1 MAGWTGSGT
10 APAGSAG
17 VLIAGEET
25 GGRFALIQTFE
36 VRGGEP
42 PRHRHER
49 EDEILHVLD
58 GTLRVWVAG
67 AWVEAP
73 AGTTVVLP
81 RGVEHGFVV
90 ATDRTRLL
98 TALSP
103 AGFEGFYRETA
114 GLPHPIGLDRLVATA
129 ARHGC
134 EITGPSPSD
143 HPSLNGRRFTR
154 PRRRSAG
161 L

>member
-1 MAGWTGSGT
+1 MAAGWTGSG
-10 APAGSAG
+10 SAG
-17 VLIAGEET
+17 PEGADVLIAGEAT
-25 GGRFALIQTFE
+25 GGRFALVQTVE

-58 GTLRVWVAG
+58 GALRVWIAG

-90 ATDRTRLL
+90 AASRTRLL

-114 GLPHPIGLDRLVATA
+114 GLSNPIDLDRLVAMA
-129 ARHGC
+129 ARYGC
-134 EITGPSPSD
+134 EITGPSPRE
-143 HPSLNGRRFTR
+143 PGR
-154 PRRRSAG
+154 
-161 L
+161 

>member
-1 MAGWTGSGT
+1 MPGWTGNGT
-10 APAGSAG
+10 TPAENAG
-17 VLIAGEET
+17 VLITGEET
-25 GGRFALIQTFE
+25 GGRFALIQTVE

-58 GTLRVWVAG
+58 GALRVWIAG

-90 ATDRTRLL
+90 TAGRTRLL
-98 TALSP
+98 TAVSP
-103 AGFEGFYRETA
+103 AGFEGFYREAA
-114 GLPHPIGLDRLVATA
+114 GRPNPIDLDRLVATA
-129 ARHGC
+129 ARYGC
-134 EITGPSPSD
+134 EITGPSPGD
-143 HPSLNGRRFTR
+143 DGR
-154 PRRRSAG
+154 
-161 L
+161 

>member
-1 MAGWTGSGT
+1 MVAGWTGSRA
-10 APAGSAG
+10 APVGGAT
-17 VLIAGEET
+17 VLIPGEET
-25 GGRFALIQTFE
+25 GGRFALVQTVE

-58 GTLRVWVAG
+58 GELHVWIAG

-73 AGTTVVLP
+73 AGSTVVLP

-90 ATDRTRLL
+90 AADRTRLL

-114 GLPHPIGLDRLVATA
+114 AMSNPIDLDRLVATA
-129 ARHGC
+129 ARYGC
-134 EITGPSPSD
+134 EITGPSPRE
-143 HPSLNGRRFTR
+143 PGR
-154 PRRRSAG
+154 
-161 L
+161 